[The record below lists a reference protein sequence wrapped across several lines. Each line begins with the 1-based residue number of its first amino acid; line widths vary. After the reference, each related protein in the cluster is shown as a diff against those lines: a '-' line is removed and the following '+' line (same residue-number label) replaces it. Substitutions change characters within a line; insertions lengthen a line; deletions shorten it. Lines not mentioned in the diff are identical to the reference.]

1 MIRPKWGAFHKKNEL
16 SPSDYRISL
25 IHQQVIILG
34 IASISDGH
42 KWNQIAKAT
51 L

>member
-1 MIRPKWGAFHKKNEL
+1 MVRTKRSAFHKKDEL

-34 IASISDGH
+34 GRFISDGH